1 MILSIIIYPTQNSHY
16 LWIYNWQLKFSSKMF
31 NKHLNFKNTTLSVW
45 YPPEPCFPSNNQQ
58 VLTNNTHCG
67 TQITLWPLFLIWS
80 LSYWSFISISIK
92 DKSVLSDTQVKTLRI
107 ILDSSTQQSHKQIWS
122 AVISNLYI

>member
-1 MILSIIIYPTQNSHY
+1 MILSIIIYPTPNSHY

-31 NKHLNFKNTTLSVW
+31 NKHLNFKNTVLSVCIPLHPAF
-45 YPPEPCFPSNNQQ
+45 PPIINKFWQI
-58 VLTNNTHCG
+58 THACG
-67 TQITLWPLFLIWS
+67 TQITLWPLFLVWS